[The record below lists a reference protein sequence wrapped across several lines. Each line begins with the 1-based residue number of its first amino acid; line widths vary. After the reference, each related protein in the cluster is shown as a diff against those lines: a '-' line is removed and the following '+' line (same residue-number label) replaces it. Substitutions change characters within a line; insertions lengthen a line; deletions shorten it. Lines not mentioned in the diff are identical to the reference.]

1 MYVMTQNERLF
12 INIKHFECISID
24 NVDDSCYTIAGHY
37 HNDNQEAVEFG
48 VYGDFKGAPV
58 PFCSG
63 CLAPSRIIRPCSICR
78 IVLSNTMIKTCIN
91 CGRGFQPTA
100 KKQIFCS
107 TTCRTNFHN
116 KRRCQKAIKE
126 DKSIV
131 PTFSDFGFSNR
142 ANSHSCFNCG
152 KYVETPYKLCDKCR
166 NAFVD
171 IFLNL
176 PVTWH

>member
-1 MYVMTQNERLF
+1 MIPVTQSQG
-12 INIKHFECISID
+12 ITT
-24 NVDDSCYTIAGHY
+24 TITKKQSNLAFM
-37 HNDNQEAVEFG
+37 ATSKV
-48 VYGDFKGAPV
+48 PV
-58 PFCSG
+58 PSCSD

-100 KKQIFCS
+100 KNQVFCS

-131 PTFSDFGFSNR
+131 PAFSDFGFSNR

-166 NAFVD
+166 NAFVNKCLGLD
-171 IFLNL
+171 K
-176 PVTWH
+176 